1 VEEDVPGARGGVRPA
16 TGPGPQAAGLWRTG
30 ELLAWLGGLVL
41 TLSAFMGW
49 YSVSGDLRGR
59 LSVLGWN
66 TGTIGKLVF
75 VVGLAV
81 LILLTLRA
89 FGVELPPSVPDGMVV
104 AGLGLAGTILVLIRL
119 IDIPERFEPAVGRGI
134 GLWLSLLASLLLIV
148 AGLLKSAEDA

>member
-1 VEEDVPGARGGVRPA
+1 VPGAMGRVRPA
-16 TGPGPQAAGLWRTG
+16 TSPGPQAAGLWRTG

-104 AGLGLAGTILVLIRL
+104 AGLGLAATILVLIRL

>member
-1 VEEDVPGARGGVRPA
+1 VEDVPGATGGARL

-66 TGTIGKLVF
+66 TGAIGKLVF
-75 VVGLAV
+75 LIGLAV
-81 LILLTLRA
+81 LLLLGLRA
-89 FGVELPPSVPDGMVV
+89 FGVELPPSVPDGLVI
-104 AGLGLAGTILVLIRL
+104 AGLGLAATILVLIRL
-119 IDIPERFEPAVGRGI
+119 IDIPETFEPAVGRGI